1 MAVKIHPSVDN
12 GVKRGTKG
20 FKGGTLTCK
29 CAKAPV
35 TVTLASD
42 VAFNH
47 ACGCSKCWKPQG
59 AAFSV
64 VAVVGRDKL
73 SVTANGQKLKVVDP
87 SAAIQRHACAD
98 CGVHMYG
105 RIENKNHP
113 FYGFDFV
120 HVELSKDKGW
130 AAPEFAA
137 FVSSIIE
144 TGAAKPAEMGAVR
157 ARLKELKL
165 EPYDCLS
172 PALMDAIATHTAK
185 AKGVLAA

>member
-12 GVKRGTKG
+12 GVQPGAKD

-29 CAKAPV
+29 CANAPV

-47 ACGCSKCWKPQG
+47 ACGCSKCWKPEG

-73 SVTANGQKLKVVDP
+73 SVTANGQKLKVVDA
-87 SAAIQRHACAD
+87 SAAIQRHACIA

-105 RIENKNHP
+105 RIENKGHP

-120 HVELSKDKGW
+120 HVELSRDKGW

-144 TGAAKPAEMGAVR
+144 TGSAKPDQMAAVR

-185 AKGVLAA
+185 AKGALAA